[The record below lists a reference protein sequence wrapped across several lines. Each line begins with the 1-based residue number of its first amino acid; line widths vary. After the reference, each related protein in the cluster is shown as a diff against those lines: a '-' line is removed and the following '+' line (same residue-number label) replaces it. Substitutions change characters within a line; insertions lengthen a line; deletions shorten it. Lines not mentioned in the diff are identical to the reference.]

1 MEKKSKEIW
10 KDIAGFEGVYMVS
23 NFGRVKSCDRM
34 VNRKSSKPFFICGK
48 ILAPNIVGA
57 KGKRYYAVQLQIN
70 GKRHPVGIH
79 RLVAQTFIPN
89 PNGYPCVNHKDEVKT
104 NNFVYI
110 NEDGSVDLEK
120 SNLEWC
126 TYSYNNTYDNLKER
140 IRPKMINN
148 KKFSRPVS
156 QFSEDGI
163 YITTFPSI
171 AEAVR
176 KTSISSRTIRCSCK
190 NNDMDFSKKK
200 TRFGYRW
207 RYAEKNGGVVEIY
220 EISN

>member
-1 MEKKSKEIW
+1 
-10 KDIAGFEGVYMVS
+10 
-23 NFGRVKSCDRM
+23 M
-34 VNRKSSKPFFICGK
+34 VNRKSSKPFFIHGK

-57 KGKRYYAVQLQIN
+57 KGKRYYAVQLKIN
-70 GKRHPVGIH
+70 GKRYPTKIH
-79 RLVAQTFIPN
+79 RLVAQAFIPN

-110 NEDGSVDLEK
+110 NEDGIVDFEK

-126 TYSYNNTYDNLKER
+126 TYHYNNTYNNLKER
-140 IRPKMINN
+140 IRQKMINN

-156 QFSEDGI
+156 QFSDKGI

-176 KTSISSRTIRCSCK
+176 KTGISSKTIRCSCK
-190 NNDMDFSKKK
+190 NNEIGFSKRK
-200 TRFGYRW
+200 TKFGYRW
-207 RYAEKNGGVVEIY
+207 RYAEKNERAAVIEYY